1 MSADKLALRY
11 GAPVPRYTSYPTAP
25 HFTGRVGVAETRA
38 WLGALRDGARLSL
51 YVHIPFC
58 QTLCWYCGCNTKVVN
73 KYEPIERYLGVLEKE
88 LTSVSKL
95 VPKDHSVGHIHLG
108 GGSPNILKPAHIGAL
123 AAAMRERFH
132 IDADAEFAVEIDPRG
147 LDGEH
152 VAAMKA
158 AGVNRVS
165 IGVQDFDAA
174 VQAAINREQS
184 YETTRQAVSMLRDA
198 GIGSINIDLVYG
210 LPHQTRQS
218 VARTMEQ
225 VLSLEP
231 DRIAIFGYAHLPERI
246 RHQRLIDTA
255 ALPDLT
261 DRLGQANRLA
271 RILAAKGYVR
281 IGLDH
286 FAKPTD
292 PLAREV
298 VHRNFQGYTTDGA
311 EALIGFGASAI
322 SRFDDGY
329 TQNAVAI
336 TDYQQRIE
344 ACSLATSRGVA
355 LSQDDRVRAFV
366 IERLMCDLSFSQS
379 SLRERFGDAAG
390 PVIADAET
398 LIDTDADG
406 LVERTSDGFRVS
418 EHGRPFVR
426 SICACFDAYLGAG
439 EARHALG
446 V

>member
-1 MSADKLALRY
+1 MSATLALRY

-25 HFTGRVGVAETRA
+25 HFTGQVGEAESRA
-38 WLGALRDGARLSL
+38 WLSGLPDGAQLSL

-73 KYEPIERYLGVLEKE
+73 KYEPIERYLVALDKE
-88 LTSVSKL
+88 LNAVAAL
-95 VPKDHSVGHIHLG
+95 VPKDHRVTHIHLG
-108 GGSPNILKPAHIGAL
+108 GGSPNILKPEHISAL
-123 AAAMRERFH
+123 AAAMGHRFR
-132 IDADAEFAVEIDPRG
+132 IEDDAEFAVEVDPRG
-147 LDGEH
+147 LDREH

-184 YETTRQAVSMLRDA
+184 FDTTRQAVAMLREA

-210 LPHQTRQS
+210 LPHQTRAS

-225 VLSLEP
+225 VLRLEP

-255 ALPDLT
+255 ALPDVT

-271 RILAAKGYVR
+271 RILAGAGYVR

-292 PLAREV
+292 PLARGI

-311 EALIGFGASAI
+311 DALIGLGASAI
-322 SRFDDGY
+322 SRFDAGY
-329 TQNAVAI
+329 TQNAVGI
-336 TDYQQRIE
+336 TEYQQRIE
-344 ACSLATSRGVA
+344 TCGLATAKGVA
-355 LSQDDRVRAFV
+355 LSHDDRVRAFV
-366 IERLMCDLSFSQS
+366 IERLMCDLTFSAG
-379 SLRERFGDAAG
+379 SLWERFGDGAG
-390 PVIADAET
+390 AVIADAET
-398 LIDTDADG
+398 LIASDADG
-406 LVERTSDGFRVS
+406 LVERTHDGFRIT
-418 EHGRPFVR
+418 ERGRPFVR
-426 SICACFDAYLGAG
+426 SVCACFDAYLDAG
-439 EARHALG
+439 EARHSLG

>member
-1 MSADKLALRY
+1 
-11 GAPVPRYTSYPTAP
+11 VPRYTSYPTAP
-25 HFTGRVGVAETRA
+25 HFTGKVGAAEARA
-38 WLGALRDGARLSL
+38 WLGALRAGAQLSL

-73 KYEPIERYLGVLEKE
+73 KYDLIERYLGVLEQE
-88 LTSVSKL
+88 LATVSEL
-95 VPKDHSVGHIHLG
+95 IPKVHSVGHIHLG
-108 GGSPNILKPAHIGAL
+108 GGSPNILKPEHIGEL
-123 AAAMRERFH
+123 AMAMRDGFH
-132 IDADAEFAVEIDPRG
+132 IAADAEFAVEIDPRG
-147 LDGEH
+147 LDREH

-158 AGVNRVS
+158 AGVNRIS

-174 VQAAINREQS
+174 VQAAINRVQS
-184 YETTRQAVSMLRDA
+184 YETTRQAVDLLREA

-255 ALPDLT
+255 ALPNLT

-271 RILAAKGYVR
+271 RILAGKGYVR

-292 PLAREV
+292 PLAQGV

-322 SRFDDGY
+322 SRFDAGY
-329 TQNAVAI
+329 TQNAVGI
-336 TDYQQRIE
+336 NEYQERVE
-344 ACSLATSRGVA
+344 ACGLATSRGVA

-366 IERLMCDLSFSQS
+366 IERLMCDLAFSQS
-379 SLRERFGDAAG
+379 LLRARFGDAAG
-390 PVIADAET
+390 PVIADAEA
-398 LIDTDADG
+398 LIDADADG

-418 EHGRPFVR
+418 ANGRPFVR

-439 EARHALG
+439 EARHAVG